1 MTHCNIFSPV
11 EVTFDFPYRDSFIH
25 GTKLCPGGA
34 SFKHMVVRKTRIREV
49 EFETK
54 LRLAAQNDTFN
65 YSQIYVGGGGI
76 SLKVEFRSGS
86 KPTEEYSKARS
97 NNADIIDQRTSTTL
111 ECSAVFVLAL
121 LRSSWI
127 LTSFH
132 VVLLKTNRVAD
143 DLTNHDKYALFSL
156 F

>member
-1 MTHCNIFSPV
+1 
-11 EVTFDFPYRDSFIH
+11 
-25 GTKLCPGGA
+25 
-34 SFKHMVVRKTRIREV
+34 MVVRKTRILEV

-97 NNADIIDQRTSTTL
+97 NMFKKRSTL
-111 ECSAVFVLAL
+111 LPLASSSHSL
-121 LRSSWI
+121 LR
-127 LTSFH
+127 
-132 VVLLKTNRVAD
+132 
-143 DLTNHDKYALFSL
+143 
-156 F
+156 

>member
-1 MTHCNIFSPV
+1 MRRKEFIQKFYESPRAYINDVSSKYCSEPILTHCNIF

-25 GTKLCPGGA
+25 GTFAKLCPGGA
-34 SFKHMVVRKTRIREV
+34 SFKHMVVRKTRILEV

-97 NNADIIDQRTSTTL
+97 NMFKKRSTL
-111 ECSAVFVLAL
+111 LPLASSSHSL
-121 LRSSWI
+121 LR
-127 LTSFH
+127 
-132 VVLLKTNRVAD
+132 
-143 DLTNHDKYALFSL
+143 
-156 F
+156 